1 MGRGTEL
8 SIFSFGRE
16 ENTKVAQPKDQPAA
30 TEGGDARVTD
40 EQNHKPVQVLDLQ
53 NLTPETL
60 DAFFPSERGT
70 ST

>member
-16 ENTKVAQPKDQPAA
+16 ENTKVVQPKDQSAA
-30 TEGGDARVTD
+30 MEGGDALATD
-40 EQNHKPVQVLDLQ
+40 ELNHAPVQVLDLG